1 MADQS
6 LLCPS
11 ARCESGAILVGIA
24 MPDGRIAYAAD
35 RLVIDEAFV
44 QTAQAGRSPES
55 RFRFASRCAQG
66 ACRQWTGQQC
76 GVIER
81 VLELAPASDQITDE
95 ITNEIAGE
103 AAGLPVCSIR
113 MSCRWYQQRGATAC
127 SVCSLVLTDNR

>member
-1 MADQS
+1 MAEPT

-11 ARCESGAILVGIA
+11 ARCEPGAVLVGIA

-44 QTAQAGRSPES
+44 QTAQTGRSPES

-66 ACRQWTGQQC
+66 GCRQWNGQQC

-81 VLELAPASDQITDE
+81 VLDLAPAAE
-95 ITNEIAGE
+95 GAE
-103 AAGLPVCSIR
+103 LPECSIR
-113 MSCRWYQQRGATAC
+113 TQCRWYQQRGVTAC
-127 SVCSLVLTDNR
+127 GVCPLVITDNQ